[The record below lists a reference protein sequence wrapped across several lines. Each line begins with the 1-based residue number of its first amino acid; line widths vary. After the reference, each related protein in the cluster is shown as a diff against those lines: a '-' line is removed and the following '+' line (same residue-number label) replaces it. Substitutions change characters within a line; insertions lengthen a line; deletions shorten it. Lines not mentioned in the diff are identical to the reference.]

1 MKTIRASALSLA
13 RSCPGAHRLAALHP
27 RQTDATSEGTRK
39 HEALRLV
46 LSGTLEV
53 KHNGASWM
61 RETAEWLR
69 ATWPR
74 IGEAKRDDF
83 EVTLRIARP
92 EGDLTGHADLLLHGE
107 LWDWKTQSGHHLP
120 PILEDL
126 QMLAYAIMAAEMQ
139 AASTMTVHRVLV
151 DQRTSE
157 SYTLDAEGL
166 AAGEEVLLE
175 VMRAACVDEPPRTP
189 GHHCSTCLT
198 RRHCP
203 EYVNA
208 AEDLTC
214 ALAPIRGQ
222 GLTSPVQALRLLQAM
237 GPVKDA
243 LEWADGALREFVRA
257 HGPLEMDGKV
267 WGPKVYTQAKRITV
281 PTEEMIEVERW
292 QWRKEKST

>member
-1 MKTIRASALSLA
+1 MHTIRASALSLA

-46 LSGTLEV
+46 LSGVLED
-53 KHNGASWM
+53 KRNGSSWM
-61 RETAEWLR
+61 RETVEWLL
-69 ATWPR
+69 AMWPR
-74 IGEAKRDDF
+74 ISEAKPEDF
-83 EVTLRIARP
+83 EVEMRWHP
-92 EGDLTGHADLLLHGE
+92 EEVDATLTGHADLLMLGE
-107 LWDWKTQSGHHLP
+107 IWDWKTQSGYHLP

-126 QMLAYAIMAAEMQ
+126 QMLAYAVMASAGE
-139 AASTMTVHRVLV
+139 APVTVHRVLV
-151 DQRTSE
+151 DQRTEE
-157 SYTLDAEGL
+157 SYTLDAAGL
-166 AAGEEVLLE
+166 EAGEEVLLE
-175 VMRAACVDEPPRTP
+175 VMCAACVDEPPRTP

-198 RRHCP
+198 RRSCP
-203 EYVNA
+203 EYLAA

-257 HGPLEMDGKV
+257 HGPLEMDGKA
-267 WGPKVYTQAKRITV
+267 WGPKTYTQAKRITV
-281 PTEEMIEVERW
+281 PTEETMEVERW
-292 QWRKEKST
+292 QWRKVQ

>member
-1 MKTIRASALSLA
+1 MHTIRASALSLA

-46 LSGTLEV
+46 LSGVLEDRRS
-53 KHNGASWM
+53 GPSWM

-74 IGEAKRDDF
+74 IGEAKGHPECF
-83 EVTLRIARP
+83 EVELRAEL
-92 EGDLTGHADLLLHGE
+92 EGMELTGHADLLLPGE
-107 LWDWKTQSGHHLP
+107 VYDWKTGAGAILP

-126 QMLAYAIMAAEMQ
+126 QMLAYAVMVAAGS
-139 AASTMTVHRVLV
+139 APIIVHRVLV
-151 DQRTSE
+151 DQRTFE
-157 SYTLDAEGL
+157 SYLLDAEAL
-166 AAGEEVLLE
+166 AAGEAVLIE
-175 VMRAACVDEPPRTP
+175 VMRAACVDDPPRTP

-198 RRHCP
+198 RRSCP
-203 EYVNA
+203 EYLAA

-222 GLTSPVQALRLLQAM
+222 GLSSPVQALRLLQAM
-237 GPVKDA
+237 GPVRDA
-243 LEWADGALREFVRA
+243 LEWADVALREFVRA
-257 HGPLEMDGKV
+257 HGPLELDGKA

-281 PTEEMIEVERW
+281 PTEETIEVERW
-292 QWRKEKST
+292 QWRKV